1 MLRHSSYYITSAV
14 IGDRQNTK
22 QLSDQIVT
30 KKIKS
35 VKKKKKKNMLQTVQD
50 KNNHTDE
57 N

>member
-22 QLSDQIVT
+22 QLSDQIVG
-30 KKIKS
+30 KQINS
-35 VKKKKKKNMLQTVQD
+35 VKATRGKNMLQTVQD

>member
-22 QLSDQIVT
+22 QLSDQIVG
-30 KKIKS
+30 KQINS
-35 VKKKKKKNMLQTVQD
+35 VKTTRGKNMLQTVQD